1 MNFILSFLFFISINH
16 QSFALIVDVDNR
28 VDYFSF
34 SSEIKEVAQA
44 SIALIPKKHLKQ
56 LANGDYVVV
65 GRTLQSIFNMCTDAK
80 FSFEKVIVNCS
91 ASLISRDILLTAAH
105 CIDQNDK
112 NLDKDSYYAVFDYK
126 RTSDNQDDIFI
137 KLENVYSL
145 EKELYH
151 NFDLSFK
158 TGMDLALY
166 KLNKAT
172 LRKPLIV
179 NLEEL
184 FVGDAISILGYPL
197 GIPMKFADDSLI
209 TKINKKENSFRH
221 FLDTFSVNSGS
232 PILNDR
238 HEVIGVHVRGTGWN
252 VHKYGRECGE
262 WMISNKEKDYSEA
275 NYLASIKGV
284 LKNLNIPFIE

>member
-1 MNFILSFLFFISINH
+1 MNLILSFILFISLNYR
-16 QSFALIVDVDNR
+16 SFALIVDEDNR
-28 VDYFSF
+28 VDFFSF
-34 SSEIKEVAQA
+34 SDEIKEVSQA
-44 SIALIPKKHLKQ
+44 SIALIPKKNLKQ
-56 LANGDYVVV
+56 LANGDYIVV
-65 GRTLQSIFNMCTDAK
+65 GRTLQNVFNMCLDAK

-91 ASLISRDILLTAAH
+91 ASLISNNILLTAAH

-126 RTSDNQDDIFI
+126 RKSDTTEDILI
-137 KLENVYSL
+137 KKENVFLL

-172 LRKPLIV
+172 MRKPLIV
-179 NLEEL
+179 NIEEL
-184 FVGDAISILGYPL
+184 EVGDTISILGYPL

-209 TKINKKENSFRH
+209 TKINKSENSFRH

-238 HEVIGVHVRGTGWN
+238 LEVIGVHVRGTGWN
-252 VHKYGRECGE
+252 VHKYGRECSE
-262 WMISNKEKDYSEA
+262 WMLSNKEKDYSEA

-284 LKNLNIPFIE
+284 LKNLNISFIE